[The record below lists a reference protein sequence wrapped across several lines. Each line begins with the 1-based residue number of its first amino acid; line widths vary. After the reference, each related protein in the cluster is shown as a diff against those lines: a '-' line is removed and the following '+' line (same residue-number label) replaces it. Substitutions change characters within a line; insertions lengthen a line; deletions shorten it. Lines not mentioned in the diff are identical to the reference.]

1 MTPLYLYALL
11 GTAPPPGR
19 WRGLRGEPLRFV
31 RVAGLV
37 LATGPMS
44 RAPGPS
50 LSMLRRHDAVVRRL
64 AGAVPAVLPARFG
77 ALVTDRAALAELI
90 GPQAAT
96 LRRALAQVAG
106 REQMTLR
113 LYGSARRGEVEAA
126 TSCPSGRGFPSGRG
140 LPAGPGTRYLTS
152 RSAATL
158 RAQPDLARLRR
169 TLAGLVR
176 AERIEPS
183 QTPPLL
189 GSVYHLVDRGQ
200 RRAYQRALRR
210 VTCQLADLR
219 VVPSGPWTPYA
230 FAPEPGG

>member
-1 MTPLYLYALL
+1 MTSLYLYALL
-11 GTAPPPGR
+11 GVVPPRGR
-19 WRGLRGEPLRFV
+19 WRGLDGEPLRFV

-37 LATGPMS
+37 LAAGPMS
-44 RAPGPS
+44 RAPAPK
-50 LSMLRRHDAVVRRL
+50 LSTLRRHDAVVRRL

-77 ALVTDRAALAELI
+77 TLVTDGAALRELIAPRAAA
-90 GPQAAT
+90 

-113 LYGSARRGEVEAA
+113 LYGSAPRGGGVEAA
-126 TSCPSGRGFPSGRG
+126 APLPS
-140 LPAGPGTRYLTS
+140 GPGTRYLTA

-158 RAQPDLARLRR
+158 RALPDLARLRG

-189 GSVYHLVDRGQ
+189 GSVYHLVDRDQ
-200 RRAYQRALRR
+200 RRAYQRALRS

>member
-37 LATGPMS
+37 LAAGPMS

-64 AGAVPAVLPARFG
+64 AGAVPAGLPARFG

-113 LYGSARRGEVEAA
+113 LYGSARRGEVEA
-126 TSCPSGRGFPSGRG
+126 TVP

-158 RAQPDLARLRR
+158 RALPDLARLRR

>member
-1 MTPLYLYALL
+1 MTSLYLYALL
-11 GTAPPPGR
+11 GAAPPRGR

-31 RVAGLV
+31 RMAGLV
-37 LATGPMS
+37 LAAGPMS
-44 RAPGPS
+44 QAPAPS
-50 LSMLRRHDAVVRRL
+50 LSTLRRHDAVVRRL
-64 AGAVPAVLPARFG
+64 AGVVPSVLPARFG
-77 ALVTDRAALAELI
+77 SLVTDGAALAALI
-90 GPQAAT
+90 APQAAA

-113 LYGSARRGEVEAA
+113 LYGSAHRDLVVAA
-126 TSCPSGRGFPSGRG
+126 TSPPS
-140 LPAGPGTRYLTS
+140 GPGTRYLTS

-158 RAQPDLARLRR
+158 RALPDLVRLRATLARLI
-169 TLAGLVR
+169 R

-200 RRAYQRALRR
+200 RRAYQRALRS
-210 VTCQLADLR
+210 VTCQLVDLR

>member
-50 LSMLRRHDAVVRRL
+50 LSTLRRHDAVVRRL

-77 ALVTDRAALAELI
+77 ALVTDRAALADLI
-90 GPQAAT
+90 APQAAT

-113 LYGSARRGEVEAA
+113 LYGSARRGEVEA
-126 TSCPSGRGFPSGRG
+126 TVP

-158 RAQPDLARLRR
+158 RALPDLARLRR

>member
-50 LSMLRRHDAVVRRL
+50 LSTLRRHDAVVRRL
-64 AGAVPAVLPARFG
+64 AGAVSAVLPARFG

-113 LYGSARRGEVEAA
+113 LYGRARRDEVKAA
-126 TSCPSGRGFPSGRG
+126 VP

>member
-1 MTPLYLYALL
+1 MTSLYLYALL
-11 GTAPPPGR
+11 GAVPPRGR
-19 WRGLRGEPLRFV
+19 WRGLDGEPLRFV

-37 LATGPMS
+37 LAAGPMS
-44 RAPGPS
+44 RAPAPK
-50 LSMLRRHDAVVRRL
+50 LSTLRGHDAVVRRL
-64 AGAVPAVLPARFG
+64 ASAVPAVLPARFG
-77 ALVTDRAALAELI
+77 TLLTDGAALRDLI
-90 GPQAAT
+90 APQAAA

-113 LYGSARRGEVEAA
+113 LYGSAPRGGVEAA
-126 TSCPSGRGFPSGRG
+126 APLPS
-140 LPAGPGTRYLTS
+140 GPGTRYLTA

-158 RAQPDLARLRR
+158 RALPDFVRLRG

-183 QTPPLL
+183 RTPPLL
-189 GSVYHLVDRGQ
+189 GSVYHLVDRDQ
-200 RRAYQRALRR
+200 RRAYQRALRS

>member
-11 GTAPPPGR
+11 GAAPPRGR

-31 RVAGLV
+31 RVSGLI
-37 LATGPMS
+37 LAVGPMS
-44 RAPGPS
+44 RAPAPS
-50 LSMLRRHDAVVRRL
+50 VRMLRGHDAVVRRL
-64 AGAVPAVLPARFG
+64 ARVVPAVLPARFG
-77 ALVTDRAALAELI
+77 SLVPDRATLAELFA
-90 GPQAAT
+90 PQAAA

-113 LYGSARRGEVEAA
+113 LFSSGSPGGVKAA
-126 TSCPSGRGFPSGRG
+126 TPLPS
-140 LPAGPGTRYLTS
+140 GPGTRYLTS
-152 RSAATL
+152 RSGATL
-158 RAQPDLARLRR
+158 RALPDLARLRR

-200 RRAYQRALRR
+200 RRAYQHALRS
-210 VTCQLADLR
+210 VTCQLADLH
-219 VVPSGPWTPYA
+219 VVPSGPWMPYA

>member
-37 LATGPMS
+37 LAAGPMS

-50 LSMLRRHDAVVRRL
+50 LSTLRRHDAVVRRL

-189 GSVYHLVDRGQ
+189 GSIYHLVDRGQ

>member
-1 MTPLYLYALL
+1 MTSLYLYALL
-11 GTAPPPGR
+11 GTAPPRGR

-37 LATGPMS
+37 LAAGPMS

-50 LSMLRRHDAVVRRL
+50 LGTLRRHDAVVRRL

-77 ALVTDRAALAELI
+77 ALVTDGAALAELI
-90 GPQAAT
+90 APQATA

-113 LYGSARRGEVEAA
+113 LYGSAHRGEVEGAA
-126 TSCPSGRGFPSGRG
+126 P

-158 RAQPDLARLRR
+158 RALPDLARLRR

-189 GSVYHLVDRGQ
+189 GSIYHLVDRGQ

>member
-1 MTPLYLYALL
+1 MRPLYLYALL

-37 LATGPMS
+37 LAAGPMS

-50 LSMLRRHDAVVRRL
+50 LSALRRHDAVVRRL

-77 ALVTDRAALAELI
+77 ALVRDGAALAELI
-90 GPQAAT
+90 APQAAT

-113 LYGSARRGEVEAA
+113 LYGSTRRGEIKTAV
-126 TSCPSGRGFPSGRG
+126 P
-140 LPAGPGTRYLTS
+140 LPAGPGTRYLAS
-152 RSAATL
+152 RGAATL

-169 TLAGLVR
+169 TLAGLVH

>member
-1 MTPLYLYALL
+1 MTSLYLYALL
-11 GTAPPPGR
+11 GAVPPRGR

-31 RVAGLV
+31 RVTGLV
-37 LATGPMS
+37 LAVGPMS
-44 RAPGPS
+44 RAPAPK
-50 LSMLRRHDAVVRRL
+50 LSTLRRHDAVVRRL
-64 AGAVPAVLPARFG
+64 ASAVPAVLPARFG
-77 ALVTDRAALAELI
+77 TLVTDGAALRELI
-90 GPQAAT
+90 APLAAA

-113 LYGSARRGEVEAA
+113 LYGSAPRGDVAA
-126 TSCPSGRGFPSGRG
+126 APLPS
-140 LPAGPGTRYLTS
+140 GPGTRYLTA

-158 RAQPDLARLRR
+158 RALPELARLRG

-189 GSVYHLVDRGQ
+189 GSVYHLVDRDQ
-200 RRAYQRALRR
+200 RRAYQHALRR

-219 VVPSGPWTPYA
+219 VVPSGPWAPYA

>member
-37 LATGPMS
+37 LAAGPMS

-50 LSMLRRHDAVVRRL
+50 LSALRRHDAVVRRL
-64 AGAVPAVLPARFG
+64 AGAVSAVLPARFG
-77 ALVTDRAALAELI
+77 ALVRDGAALAELI
-90 GPQAAT
+90 APQAAT

-113 LYGSARRGEVEAA
+113 LYGSTRGGEVKAA
-126 TSCPSGRGFPSGRG
+126 AFFPSGRG

-158 RAQPDLARLRR
+158 RALPDLARLRR
-169 TLAGLVR
+169 TLAGLVH

>member
-37 LATGPMS
+37 LAAGPMS

-50 LSMLRRHDAVVRRL
+50 LSTLRRHDAVVRRL

-113 LYGSARRGEVEAA
+113 LYGSARRGEVEA
-126 TSCPSGRGFPSGRG
+126 TVP

-158 RAQPDLARLRR
+158 RALPDLARLRR